1 MRNYFTID
9 LISIFFF
16 LRTVKNPS
24 EKKFTCEHCDRKF
37 FTKKDVRRH
46 LVVHTGMRDF
56 LCQFCPQRFGRK
68 DHLVRHIKKSHSKQ
82 LPPEAAAAATAQQ
95 QQPKPEAV
103 EMVVVKTEYSETI
116 VKVETTS
123 ESSVSNPEQFNPL
136 EFNIETFSETD
147 LIFAQVSLN

>member
-1 MRNYFTID
+1 M
-9 LISIFFF
+9 
-16 LRTVKNPS
+16 KNPS

-68 DHLVRHIKKSHSKQ
+68 DHLVRHIKKSHSKN
-82 LPPEAAAAATAQQ
+82 LPPEQQ
-95 QQPKPEAV
+95 SKGEPV
-103 EMVVVKTEYSETI
+103 EMVVVKSEYPETS
-116 VKVETTS
+116 VKIETTS
-123 ESSVSNPEQFNPL
+123 ESSVSNPEPFNPL

-147 LIFAQVSLN
+147 LIFSQVRNNLLLYNLALMHSY

>member
-1 MRNYFTID
+1 M
-9 LISIFFF
+9 FFS
-16 LRTVKNPS
+16 RTVKNPS

-68 DHLVRHIKKSHSKQ
+68 DHLVRHIKKSHSKN
-82 LPPEAAAAATAQQ
+82 LPPESQQ
-95 QQPKPEAV
+95 QQPKV
-103 EMVVVKTEYSETI
+103 EPVEVVVVKTEYPETSV

-136 EFNIETFSETD
+136 EFNIESFSETD
-147 LIFAQVSLN
+147 LIFGQVRLFSSKFTCYVT

>member
-1 MRNYFTID
+1 M
-9 LISIFFF
+9 
-16 LRTVKNPS
+16 KNPS

-68 DHLVRHIKKSHSKQ
+68 DHLVRHIKKSHHTRR
-82 LPPEAAAAATAQQ
+82 LTEATETA
-95 QQPKPEAV
+95 PIETV
-103 EMVVVKTEYSETI
+103 MVKTEVPEATA
-116 VKVETTS
+116 VKIETTS

-136 EFNIETFSETD
+136 EFGIETFGEAD
-147 LIFAQVSLN
+147 LIFGQVSRV